1 MSMSDPIADMLT
13 RIRNAQMA
21 NHESVVVPS
30 SKLKKALLDVLAAE
44 GYINGYEVKE
54 NGGKPELVIS
64 LKYYQ
69 GKPVIAEVKRVSRPG
84 LRVYKKKD
92 ELPKVMGGLGI
103 AIVSTSKG
111 VMTDHQARKAGL
123 GGEVVCTVA

>member
-13 RIRNAQMA
+13 RMRNAQMA
-21 NHESVVVPS
+21 GHEKVVVPG
-30 SKLKKALLDVLAAE
+30 SKLKKALLDVMEKE
-44 GYINGYEVKE
+44 GYILGYEVV
-54 NGGKPELVIS
+54 GDAAKPELEIK

-69 GKPVIAEVKRVSRPG
+69 GKPVIEQIKRVSRPG

-92 ELPKVMGGLGI
+92 ELPEVMGGMGI

-111 VMTDHQARKAGL
+111 VMTDHQARQSGL
-123 GGEVVCTVA
+123 GGEVICTVA

>member
-1 MSMSDPIADMLT
+1 MLT

-21 NHESVVVPS
+21 NHETVVVPG
-30 SKLKKALLDVLAAE
+30 SKLKKALLDVLSAE
-44 GYINGYEVKE
+44 GYINGYEVKD
-54 NGGKPELVIS
+54 NGGKPELVIN

>member
-21 NHESVVVPS
+21 NHEKVVVPS
-30 SKLKKALLDVLAAE
+30 SKLKKALLDVLSAE
-44 GYINGYEVKE
+44 GYINGYEVKD
-54 NGGKPELVIS
+54 NGGKPELVIN